1 MKCAWCP
8 KAATTEITVQPAR
21 YQSKRGIK
29 TLIAR
34 EIKAPACEQH
44 AAAVTEDRT
53 PPPAQDPREPARPG
67 HHRRLPPVTPPDD
80 QLIRRHD
87 GLCHAIARRY
97 YAPGLDRDD
106 LLQEAR
112 IGLLSA
118 FHSYDPARGLPF
130 PRFAALAIRR
140 RLDTAIRA
148 ALRGKHQVLNTAA
161 SLDAPLPAGDEDA
174 GSLHDLVAAPAAPAA
189 LGDELH
195 QLSARLDQ
203 ALTPIEARAMQ
214 LVIFNGL
221 DYQHAAREMHVT
233 PKAIDNAVQRTR
245 RKAAAIAAQLGL
257 TEDLA
262 A

>member
-1 MKCAWCP
+1 MTAVSD
-8 KAATTEITVQPAR
+8 AA
-21 YQSKRGIK
+21 
-29 TLIAR
+29 
-34 EIKAPACEQH
+34 
-44 AAAVTEDRT
+44 
-53 PPPAQDPREPARPG
+53 
-67 HHRRLPPVTPPDD
+67 
-80 QLIRRHD
+80 IRRHD
-87 GLCHAIARRY
+87 ALCHAIARHY

-106 LLQEAR
+106 LLQEAH

-118 FHSYDPARGLPF
+118 FHSYDPARGVPF

-148 ALRGKHQVLNTAA
+148 TLRGKHQPLNHAL
-161 SLDAPLPAGDEDA
+161 SLDAPLPAGDEE
-174 GSLHDLVAAPAAPAA
+174 GSSLHDLVAAPPAPVA

-195 QLSARLDQ
+195 RLSAQLDQ
-203 ALTPIEARAMQ
+203 ALTPLEARAMQ

-221 DYQHAAREMHVT
+221 DYQHAARELRVT
-233 PKAIDNAVQRTR
+233 PKAIDNAIQRTR